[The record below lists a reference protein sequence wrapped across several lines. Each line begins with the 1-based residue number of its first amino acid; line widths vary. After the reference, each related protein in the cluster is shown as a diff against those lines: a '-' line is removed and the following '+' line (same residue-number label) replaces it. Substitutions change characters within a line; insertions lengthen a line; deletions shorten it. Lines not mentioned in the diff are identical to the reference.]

1 MEAQVTCSHKLVEHF
16 ATDDSPFHFTD
27 SGLKNVYLI
36 GIKYFTCECGQ
47 IMAEIPALKQLMCLI
62 AKDLVFC
69 PNSLDGDEFRFLRK
83 RIGTKSA
90 DMAKH
95 LRVDAA
101 TYSRFENGHQPPSPQ
116 VDLLVRMVYCVFS
129 GDPELMDHCKA
140 VIEAL
145 ENELRK
151 RQEEKI
157 ITMKISPDLQ
167 WSDIRATAA

>member
-1 MEAQVTCSHKLVEHF
+1 MVVQETCNHKMVEHF
-16 ATDDSPFHFTD
+16 ATDQSPFHFKD
-27 SGLKNVYLI
+27 SGLQNVYLV
-36 GIKYFTCECGQ
+36 GIKYFMCDCGKVV
-47 IMAEIPALKQLMCLI
+47 AEIPALKQLMSLI

-83 RIGTKSA
+83 RMGTKSV

-95 LRVDAA
+95 LRVDVA

-116 VDLLVRMVYCVFS
+116 IDLLARMVYCIFS
-129 GDPELMDHCKA
+129 GDPELMDHCKG
-140 VIEAL
+140 VIQAL

-167 WSDIRATAA
+167 WSDIRAEAA